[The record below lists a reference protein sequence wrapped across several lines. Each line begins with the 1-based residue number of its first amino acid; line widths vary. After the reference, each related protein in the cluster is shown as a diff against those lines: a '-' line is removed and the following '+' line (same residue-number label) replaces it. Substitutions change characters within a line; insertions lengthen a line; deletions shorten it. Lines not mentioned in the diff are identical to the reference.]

1 MQVVS
6 TSLNNFHLM
15 YKDDFLMTK
24 VPKLRSN
31 LLNRKNNKF
40 KVSITYKLSNIK
52 WNLMKIK
59 IQVVLALLNKY
70 HLIYKSDMLMSKMLK
85 LHFKNFAY
93 IKNIINF

>member
-1 MQVVS
+1 
-6 TSLNNFHLM
+6 M

-59 IQVVLALLNKY
+59 IQVVLALLNKF

-85 LHFKNFAY
+85 LHFKIFAY